1 MRKDDAQPLTLG
13 FERAG
18 DAGETDQWNNIVIS
32 LSLLN
37 WRGRGQV
44 PWLTRFESSAMHLL
58 VIILPRISNH
68 S

>member
-32 LSLLN
+32 LSQTLSL
-37 WRGRGQV
+37 
-44 PWLTRFESSAMHLL
+44 S
-58 VIILPRISNH
+58 
-68 S
+68 